1 MRRKIVAANWK
12 MNLTHDEVKPYLDR
26 FLTEVGEITDVQIVF
41 IPSYTSIPALA
52 VALEKSPTPIEL
64 GAQNVHWQS
73 SGAFTGEVS
82 AAMLRA
88 LQVKYVV
95 IGHSERR
102 QWFGETDELVGKKVV
117 TALHAGLHPLFCVGE
132 SLSERDEN
140 RVEEVLERQLRKGL
154 GDCSSQDLRSVV
166 IAYEPVWAIGTGR
179 TATAAQAQVAHA
191 FIRSVVASAFGP
203 AAAKSIR
210 VQYGGSVKPEN
221 AQALMS
227 QNDIDGALVGGAS
240 LDPRSF
246 VQIVRNASE
255 KMRRSQSDSLK
266 STPLK

>member
-12 MNLTHDEVKPYLDR
+12 MNRTHDEVKPYMDR
-26 FLTEVGEITDVQIVF
+26 FLTEVGVVSDVQIVF

-52 VALEKSPTPIEL
+52 VALEKSHMPMEL
-64 GAQNVHWQS
+64 GAQNVHWER

-88 LQVKYVV
+88 LQVKHVV

-102 QWFGETDELVGKKVV
+102 QLFGETDELVGKKIT
-117 TALHAGLHPLFCVGE
+117 TALQAGLHPLLCVGE

-154 GDCSSQDLRSVV
+154 GDCSPQDLSSVV

-179 TATAAQAQVAHA
+179 TATAAQAQETHA

-221 AQALMS
+221 AQELIS

-240 LDPRSF
+240 LDPCSF
-246 VQIVRNASE
+246 AQIVRNAS
-255 KMRRSQSDSLK
+255 KQMAASLIQ
-266 STPLK
+266 

>member
-12 MNLTHDEVKPYLDR
+12 MNLTHDEVKPYLDS
-26 FLTEVGEITDVQIVF
+26 FLTEVGVVSDVEIVL

-64 GAQNVHWQS
+64 GAQNVHWER

-82 AAMLRA
+82 AAMLRG
-88 LQVKYVV
+88 LKVKYVV

-102 QWFGETDELVGKKVV
+102 QWFGETDELVGKKVIA
-117 TALHAGLHPLFCVGE
+117 ALQAGLYPLLRVGE

-154 GDCSSQDLRSVV
+154 GNCPPQDLSSVV

-179 TATAAQAQVAHA
+179 TATAAQAQEAHA

-203 AAAKSIR
+203 ATSESIR
-210 VQYGGSVKPEN
+210 VQYGGSVQPEN
-221 AQALMS
+221 AEALMRE
-227 QNDIDGALVGGAS
+227 NDIDGALVGGAS
-240 LDPRSF
+240 LDPRGF
-246 VQIVRNASE
+246 AQIVRSAF
-255 KMRRSQSDSLK
+255 
-266 STPLK
+266 

>member
-1 MRRKIVAANWK
+1 M
-12 MNLTHDEVKPYLDR
+12 
-26 FLTEVGEITDVQIVF
+26 
-41 IPSYTSIPALA
+41 
-52 VALEKSPTPIEL
+52 EL
-64 GAQNVHWQS
+64 GAQNVHWER

-102 QWFGETDELVGKKVV
+102 QWFGETDELVGKKVT

-154 GDCSSQDLRSVV
+154 GDCSPQDLSSVV

-179 TATAAQAQVAHA
+179 TATAAQAQ
-191 FIRSVVASAFGP
+191 
-203 AAAKSIR
+203 
-210 VQYGGSVKPEN
+210 E
-221 AQALMS
+221 
-227 QNDIDGALVGGAS
+227 
-240 LDPRSF
+240 
-246 VQIVRNASE
+246 ASE
-255 KMRRSQSDSLK
+255 AKH
-266 STPLK
+266 STNVFQTFFRDHCLTANHTNPMVRQAYMHFYSR